1 MRRLGY
7 VLSAGTLVISLMW
20 IEGCSA
26 QPRPSQA
33 SAPPERE
40 RRSSTSARFDFYV
53 LAMSWSPQH
62 CASRGGNSKRN
73 RNDIQCAGERE
84 YDFVLHGLW
93 PQYEKGWPQ
102 DCTTEQVPRSI
113 VDRMLDIMPSP
124 SLVRHEWSKHGTC
137 SGLPATEY
145 FAKARQAFAN
155 MKIPR
160 QYQRPRLQV
169 VSKPEDLKRRFAE
182 VNPAFSDKSLAV
194 VCSGRFLQ
202 EVRACLTTDFQP
214 RPCSAEVLRNQCRT
228 DEIILR
234 PVR

>member
-7 VLSAGTLVISLMW
+7 VLSAGTLVVSLMLVS
-20 IEGCSA
+20 GCSA
-26 QPRPSQA
+26 QPQLPPA
-33 SAPPERE
+33 SAPPQRE
-40 RRSSTSARFDFYV
+40 RAPSTSARFDFYV

-62 CASRGGNSKRN
+62 CASRGNNSRN

-102 DCTTEQVPRSI
+102 DCSTEQVPRST

-137 SGLPATEY
+137 SGLPAGEY
-145 FAKARQAFAN
+145 FAKARQAFEK
-155 MKIPR
+155 MRIPQ
-160 QYQRPRLQV
+160 QYQRPRLEV
-169 VSKPEDLKRRFAE
+169 VSRPKELKRRFVEA
-182 VNPAFSDKSLAV
+182 NPSFPENSLAV

-214 RPCSAEVLRNQCRT
+214 RACSAEVLRNQCRT